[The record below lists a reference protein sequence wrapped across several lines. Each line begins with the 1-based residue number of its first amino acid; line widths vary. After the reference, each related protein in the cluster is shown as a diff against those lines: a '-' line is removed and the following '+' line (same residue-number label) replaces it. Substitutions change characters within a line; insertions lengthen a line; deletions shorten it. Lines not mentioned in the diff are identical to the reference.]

1 MKSKNIDD
9 ILNEMRNR
17 ADTVIEGR
25 TITERK
31 FVPQEKVEEW
41 ADQIESAVKHMHG
54 LAQAHCNMLAKAVKY
69 HKDKPIGNAA
79 ALRETLSDACYAMF
93 NFLKAQNGGYEE
105 MANALDKA
113 KAALAKPPR
122 ACDLMTEEE
131 LSRVVSRSIVASVSS
146 RPELNEEWIKSLV
159 GAAATAAIKCA
170 YDTQLKSSK
179 ESNNYD

>member
-79 ALRETLSDACYAMF
+79 AMREVLEALSARANIVKDNPKDKTAMECVE
-93 NFLKAQNGGYEE
+93 FLMYSQ
-105 MANALDKA
+105 
-113 KAALAKPPR
+113 
-122 ACDLMTEEE
+122 C
-131 LSRVVSRSIVASVSS
+131 
-146 RPELNEEWIKSLV
+146 
-159 GAAATAAIKCA
+159 
-170 YDTQLKSSK
+170 
-179 ESNNYD
+179 